1 MNRPGRAPGIE
12 IQNFN
17 PREFLAR
24 KQRSVD
30 GWKMIN
36 AVIPGRPRSGR
47 TRNPEAQAGVSGF
60 RARACARPGMTSG
73 KESTHAPESA

>member
-24 KQRSVD
+24 KRRSVD
-30 GWKMIN
+30 GWKMQFTKAKSI
-36 AVIPGRPRSGR
+36 VILRCEARLAPSLEGGRLPGRSSFEAAFGR
-47 TRNPEAQAGVSGF
+47 TSG
-60 RARACARPGMTSG
+60 
-73 KESTHAPESA
+73 